1 MARDKQ
7 EIMTLKNSLSMYQ
20 NQNQDPNSTFNN
32 VGFTRAV
39 QSQAMNPLMSS
50 NTGLVTGVNPD
61 DSSLQAP
68 HVIGTNSR
76 DPERG

>member
-7 EIMTLKNSLSMYQ
+7 EIMSLKNSLTLYQ

-39 QSQAMNPLMSS
+39 QSQAMNPLMNSH
-50 NTGLVTGVNPD
+50 TGLVTSPKPD
-61 DSSLQAP
+61 DSSLQTP
-68 HVIGTNSR
+68 HMIGTNSR